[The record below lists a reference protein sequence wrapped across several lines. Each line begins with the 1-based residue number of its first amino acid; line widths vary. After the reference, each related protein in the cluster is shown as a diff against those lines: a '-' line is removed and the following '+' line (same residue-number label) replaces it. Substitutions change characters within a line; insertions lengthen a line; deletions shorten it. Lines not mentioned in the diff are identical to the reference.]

1 MRVVALLFAFAVPV
15 FAEDGE
21 RVIVV
26 SPAKSLPKFES
37 MSVYRSAD
45 VKPGRELPKPL
56 RSFAFE
62 KGFTD
67 QFQFRV
73 DGEPVHVLV
82 KPKDGIPVPLAE
94 GLALKPGETVRMKL
108 SALLGVVEVFQ
119 KDGFP
124 KVDRIVLTA
133 SDDPGPDE
141 KGHRAI
147 QVGSDY
153 RVEMPVPDGFYAV
166 WLVPANGARATR
178 IEDRIRVLPGK
189 IVRIG
194 NE

>member
-1 MRVVALLFAFAVPV
+1 MRLAALLLAFGLPAFA
-15 FAEDGE
+15 ADDD
-21 RVIVV
+21 RLVV
-26 SPAKSLPKFES
+26 VVPAKSLPRFS
-37 MSVYRSAD
+37 SVSLYRSED
-45 VKPGRELPKPL
+45 VKPGKPLPKPL
-56 RSFAFE
+56 KTITFE

-67 QFQFRV
+67 ECKVQL
-73 DGEPVHVLV
+73 DGEAIHVLA
-82 KPKDGIPVPLAE
+82 KPKDGIAVTLAE
-94 GLALKPGETVRMKL
+94 RVALKPGETLQLKMG
-108 SALLGVVEVFQ
+108 SLLGVVEVFQ

-141 KGHRAI
+141 KAHLPVQI
-147 QVGSDY
+147 GSDY
-153 RVEMPVPDGFYAV
+153 RVEMPVPEGFYAV